1 MEQGANWLMM
11 KYIIIAVIILIA
23 VIIVGFMFRKK
34 HNAEIERLEQLKLQ
48 IQNKPIL
55 EELTKVKQLNM
66 NGQTEEMFERWRA
79 VWTEIMDLHI
89 PKIDAS
95 LFDAE
100 DAIDRF
106 NFGKASKIE
115 QEIEVRIEKV
125 DQQMNEILSELS
137 DLIGSEEKNRSEM
150 DLMKDHYRQ
159 ARKTLLAHQHSY
171 GAAAGPLEKK
181 LESFTPLFSEYD
193 KLTEEGNYLEARETV
208 MGLSDEGDYVFSLID
223 NIPPLLAD
231 VQSKIPASIQELRSG
246 QREMESQSYYLNHL
260 ELTGQLDAM
269 EQELAHMKEEI
280 AELKIAE
287 TTVKAEAMKDRI
299 DSFYELL
306 EKEVEAKHF
315 VDQYKVQTGRQLDT
329 VSSETRDTYDE
340 CAVVQQSY
348 KISESDAAI
357 PRACLDKLK
366 ELQRRFD
373 LLESRTQEEQAAY
386 SSLEEELVNIRKEL
400 AEVDVAQSGLAGSLK
415 NLRIDENEARK
426 KLEHLKRQLQ
436 ETDRMLHKANTPGIP
451 EEMDVRLEEAEEHL
465 FVAMQGLQEVPL
477 NMKLVDSYL
486 TKAEKCI
493 DEVEEKAKEMIENV
507 LLVERIIQYGNR
519 YRKTNPQMNAKL
531 MEAEESFRQLRYSK
545 ALEEAAT
552 AVENFEPGSMKRIE
566 VLVKEDAW
574 RV

>member
-1 MEQGANWLMM
+1 MM
-11 KYIIIAVIILIA
+11 KYIIIAVIILLA

-66 NGQTEEMFERWRA
+66 NGQTEEMFERWRGI
-79 VWTEIMDLHI
+79 WTEIMDVHI
-89 PKIDAS
+89 PKIDAA

-106 NFGKASKIE
+106 NFGKATKIE
-115 QEIEVRIEKV
+115 RDIETRIENV
-125 DQQMNEILSELS
+125 DQEMNKILTELSE
-137 DLIGSEEKNRSEM
+137 LIGSEEKNRSEM
-150 DLMKDHYRQ
+150 DIMRDHYRQ
-159 ARKTLLAHQHSY
+159 ARKNLLAHQHSY

-181 LESFTPLFSEYD
+181 LETFTPIFGEYD
-193 KLTEEGNYLEARETV
+193 ELTESGNYLKAREIV
-208 MGLSDEGDYVFSLID
+208 MSLSDEADYVFSLID
-223 NIPPLLAD
+223 DIPPLLAD
-231 VQSKIPASIQELRSG
+231 VQSKIPASIHELRSG
-246 QREMESQSYYLNHL
+246 VREMESQSYYLNHL

-269 EQELAHMKEEI
+269 EQELAAMKGQI
-280 AELKIAE
+280 AALQIAE
-287 TTVKAEAMKDRI
+287 TKAKAEEMKDRI

-306 EKEVEAKHF
+306 EKEVAAKHY
-315 VDQYKVQTGRQLDT
+315 VDQYKGETGRQLEVIT
-329 VSSETRDTYDE
+329 RETRDTFDE

-348 KISESDAAI
+348 KITESEAAI
-357 PRACLDKLK
+357 PRTCLNKLE

-373 LLESRTQEEQAAY
+373 LLISRTQEEQSAY
-386 SSLEEELVNIRKEL
+386 SSLEEELRAIRKEL
-400 AEVDVAQSGLAGSLK
+400 AETDTAQSEFASSLK
-415 NLRIDENEARK
+415 NLRIDETAARTK
-426 KLEHLKRQLQ
+426 VEGLKRQLQ
-436 ETDRMLHKANTPGIP
+436 ETDRLLHKANMPGIP

-493 DEVEEKAKEMIENV
+493 DEVEDKAKEMVENV
-507 LLVERIIQYGNR
+507 LLIERIIQYGNR